1 MILDNNNNNPN
12 DKLDVAIIGGGLSG
26 LLALK
31 SIIEANRNLKVHLFE
46 ANDRVGGRVF
56 TYEK

>member
-1 MILDNNNNNPN
+1 MIVDNNNNPN

-26 LLALK
+26 LLALT
-31 SIIEANRNLKVHLFE
+31 SIIEAKRNLKVHLFE